1 MSEPRPRVLLVEDDD
16 AVRDILW
23 ESLEQADF
31 AVDTAQTAAEGVE
44 KLATRRYAAIATDCV
59 LPDLTPLDWMVAL
72 RGAAPVT
79 PLVLYSGTVTSDDL
93 HLLGRDWAAAPCWR
107 SPSNRHGS
115 WRPCGRRSRSRQTRR
130 SPCDDGALYDAL
142 RRIASALEGRSGS
155 PALGP
160 DVWGTG
166 EGERGTGGKTPPRR

>member
-1 MSEPRPRVLLVEDDD
+1 VSEPRPRVLLVEDDD

-44 KLATRRYAAIATDCV
+44 KLATRPYAAIATDCV

-93 HLLGRDWAAAPCWR
+93 HLLGRDWAAAAVLEKPFK
-107 SPSNRHGS
+107 P
-115 WRPCGRRSRSRQTRR
+115 TRLVAAVR
-130 SPCDDGALYDAL
+130 AAIEKP
-142 RRIASALEGRSGS
+142 
-155 PALGP
+155 P
-160 DVWGTG
+160 DQAQ
-166 EGERGTGGKTPPRR
+166 PL